1 MSKVNKLIFVCNE
14 KFRKSNSFLNTLT
27 LFKKMLYKQIDGVA
41 MWFSLG
47 PLLDNAFLAVHKQ
60 N

>member
-1 MSKVNKLIFVCNE
+1 MCNE

-41 MWFSLG
+41 TWFSLG
-47 PLLDNAFLAVHKQ
+47 PLLDNAFLAAHEQ

>member
-1 MSKVNKLIFVCNE
+1 MKLIFVCNE
-14 KFRKSNSFLNTLT
+14 KFRKSTSFLNTLT

-47 PLLDNAFLAVHKQ
+47 SLLDNAFLAVHEQ